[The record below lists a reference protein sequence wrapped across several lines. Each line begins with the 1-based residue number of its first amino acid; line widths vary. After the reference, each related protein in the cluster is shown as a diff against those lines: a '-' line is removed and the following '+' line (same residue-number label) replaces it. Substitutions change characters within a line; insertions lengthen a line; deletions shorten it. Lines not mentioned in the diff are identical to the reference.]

1 MCNLNK
7 DNELGIKN
15 IAIIRKK
22 TIFAPLN
29 NRGRVPQINQ
39 TDYVSKN

>member
-1 MCNLNK
+1 MVAGKILNNLNSCVL
-7 DNELGIKN
+7 EIKK
-15 IAIIRKK
+15 I

-39 TDYVSKN
+39 